1 MEKKP
6 ITNLIDRLFGKV
18 LTIREYHWVSPLAG
32 KQKWSINGFEISG
45 PSAGTIV

>member
-1 MEKKP
+1 MLKNLLDRMFGII
-6 ITNLIDRLFGKV
+6 ITP
-18 LTIREYHWVSPLAG
+18 REYHWVSPLAG